1 MTSTTY
7 VCMAGTSALPPS
19 SQQECR
25 QKSKNATEESI
36 PSTPLD
42 SPTDS
47 YTPLNS
53 RSSTAA
59 PTLEDDT
66 TSLRSWL
73 GTSITTASKFAQRL
87 TFPILGRRENT
98 EIITPL
104 YDVFLGGSCGH
115 TVWRSEIVIPYLK
128 KRAITYYDPQRPVW
142 SENMIYE
149 EALAKE
155 SSKLFLFVLD
165 PGTIN
170 ATSFLEIAYFAARRA
185 PKLVVVFLG
194 RREWSDK
201 AHPMDLPDR
210 IRTIHLLEAIL
221 NRHCVPM
228 LTSINE
234 ALDYI
239 DEMIIGAK
247 PFTEAMTE
255 PLQRVPFLQL
265 QAKKIYE
272 TGSSALNDSFSYF
285 KSRFASITSKA
296 ILLIFIE
303 ILIVLSLHFYALPT
317 LPIWLFIV
325 PLLSMDYLIVIVLIL
340 VFRHKVARSR
350 NRIHREIVLPSPPV
364 PRIGQSSVVADHKTS
379 VEKRFIQQQKDYQPT
394 KNLEC
399 YDQINLVDSEIRT
412 HFKEQLDRR
421 PNAKLTKEE
430 KIKLNGCVT
439 SPIGYDVFLSC
450 SSGSE
455 LDWITQKAV
464 PQLHKSGL
472 SYTSAMMFD
481 KEPRIPMLYTASH
494 ILYYIPSYKTFLSG
508 MIEIA
513 YFIGH
518 SDWQVTVCVPKEAEC
533 LVLLDDSKVDPET
546 LAAVQRRNESYK
558 MAFCYLKDM
567 AQRRQCRVFTKVEE
581 AIQYIGDQSKHD
593 TEHKA
598 ILRQVVEKQHLVK
611 EKTLEQILL
620 ASPTSSTSSN
630 QK

>member
-7 VCMAGTSALPPS
+7 VCMAGTSATS
-19 SQQECR
+19 SQTAQ
-25 QKSKNATEESI
+25 QHSTESI

-42 SPTDS
+42 SPTES
-47 YTPLNS
+47 YSPLNS
-53 RSSTAA
+53 RSSTTV
-59 PTLEDDT
+59 PPEDDT

-87 TFPILGRRENT
+87 TFPILGRREVS
-98 EIITPL
+98 ECTPL

-239 DEMIIGAK
+239 DDMIIGAK

-255 PLQRVPFLQL
+255 PLQRVPYIQL
-265 QAKKIYE
+265 KAKKFYE
-272 TGSSALNDSFSYF
+272 TGSNVLSDSFSYF

-296 ILLIFIE
+296 ALLIIFE
-303 ILIVLSLHFYALPT
+303 ILIVLSLHLYALPA

-325 PLLSMDYLIVIVLIL
+325 PLLSFDYLLVIVLIL
-340 VFRHKVARSR
+340 VFRHKISRSR
-350 NRIHREIVLPSPPV
+350 NRIHREIVLPSPPI
-364 PRIGQSSVVADHKTS
+364 PRIGQSAVADHATS
-379 VEKRFIQQQKDYQPT
+379 VEKKFIQQST
-394 KNLEC
+394 KNINNLEL
-399 YDQINLVDSEIRT
+399 YDSLNLVDSEVRT
-412 HFKEQLDRR
+412 HFKEQCDLR
-421 PNAKLTKEE
+421 PSTNQNSKLTKEQ
-430 KIKLNGCVT
+430 KIELNGCVT

-481 KEPRIPMLYTASH
+481 KEPRIPMLHTASH

-518 SDWQVTVCVPKEAEC
+518 ADWQITVCVPREAEC

-546 LAAVQRRNESYK
+546 RAAVQRRNESYK

-581 AIQYIGDQSKHD
+581 AIQYIGNQSKRD

-611 EKTLEQILL
+611 ERTLEQILL
-620 ASPTSSTSSN
+620 TSPTSSTNSS
-630 QK
+630 K

>member
-7 VCMAGTSALPPS
+7 VCMAGTSSSTP
-19 SQQECR
+19 SQQ
-25 QKSKNATEESI
+25 QQSTVESI

-47 YTPLNS
+47 YSPLNS
-53 RSSTAA
+53 RASTTA
-59 PTLEDDT
+59 PCEDDT
-66 TSLRSWL
+66 ISLKSWL

-87 TFPILGRRENT
+87 TFPILGRRDNA

-247 PFTEAMTE
+247 PFHEAMTE

-265 QAKKIYE
+265 KAKKFFE
-272 TGSSALNDSFSYF
+272 TGTTALNDSFSYF
-285 KSRFASITSKA
+285 KSQFASITSKA
-296 ILLIFIE
+296 ILLIFFE
-303 ILIVLSLHFYALPT
+303 ILIVLSLHFYALPS

-340 VFRHKVARSR
+340 VFRHKGARTR
-350 NRIHREIVLPSPPV
+350 NRIHREIVLPSPPI
-364 PRIGQSSVVADHKTS
+364 PRIGQSAVADHAS
-379 VEKRFIQQQKDYQPT
+379 SIVEKKFLQQQKEHQPT
-394 KNLEC
+394 KNLEY

-412 HFKEQLDRR
+412 HFKEQLELR
-421 PNAKLTKEE
+421 PPTTKLTKEE
-430 KIKLNGCVT
+430 KIELNGCVT

-481 KEPRIPMLYTASH
+481 KEPRIPMLHTASH

-533 LVLLDDSKVDPET
+533 LYLLDDSKVDPDT
-546 LAAVQRRNESYK
+546 LAAVKRRNESYK

-581 AIQYIGDQSKHD
+581 AIQYIGDQSKRD

-620 ASPTSSTSSN
+620 ASPTSSTNSSS
-630 QK
+630 K